1 MAACARASAGPEDYD
16 DWHAG
21 LPETVREKMIQ
32 DWQPMPG
39 DLFVNE
45 NRLFFPGLIN
55 GHVFLTIQPPRGY
68 FEQLDKL
75 YHDPRLS
82 PPHHYLAHY
91 RWITESSTPMP

>member
-1 MAACARASAGPEDYD
+1 
-16 DWHAG
+16 
-21 LPETVREKMIQ
+21 MIQ